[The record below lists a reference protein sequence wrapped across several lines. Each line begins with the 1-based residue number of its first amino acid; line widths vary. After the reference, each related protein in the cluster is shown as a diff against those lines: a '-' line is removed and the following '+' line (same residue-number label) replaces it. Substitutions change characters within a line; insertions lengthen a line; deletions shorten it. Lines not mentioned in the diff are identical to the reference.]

1 MTDKW
6 TDNRHMERQR
16 HGKMML
22 LSKTLAIRRSDVASF
37 VEFSLVD

>member
-6 TDNRHMERQR
+6 TDNRHMEGQR

-22 LSKTLAIRRSDVASF
+22 LSKTLAIKGSNVASF
-37 VEFSLVD
+37 VEFSPVD